1 VTAGSPSAQIISLR
15 VDELRIGLG
24 KAQFRDGD
32 TVFLCR
38 VAGVAVHEGRVLL
51 HRSEHD
57 DFWALPGGRIEVGES
72 STQALRREMLE
83 EVGAEVTVGRLLWVV
98 ENFFQH
104 YPLDQ
109 SPDTAISIDHHEIG
123 WYLEMEVPADAELP
137 GGAPPR
143 GRPPGGR
150 RRRARGGPRRGAS
163 GGDVDEALARRIG
176 KALGR
181 RRRRAL
187 AEIARPA
194 ARPLPDVVAWR
205 AAASATADRAGLVLC
220 GDVPAALGMLLR
232 DRADRSPEGPAAV
245 AAAATRPDVLA
256 LLAFAASEEHF
267 LLRQRLRTAIA

>member
-109 SPDTAISIDHHEIG
+109 SPDTTISIDHHEIG
-123 WYLEMEVPADAELP
+123 LYLEMEVPDHMTDVTSF
-137 GGAPPR
+137 
-143 GRPPGGR
+143 GGR
-150 RRRARGGPRRGAS
+150 ELVGTSDEFALEFRWFDQAGL
-163 GGDVDEALARRIG
+163 GDFDV
-176 KALGR
+176 
-181 RRRRAL
+181 
-187 AEIARPA
+187 RPS
-194 ARPLPDVVAWR
+194 RLEELLTQPLP
-205 AAASATADRAGLVLC
+205 AGLPTILNH
-220 GDVPAALGMLLR
+220 G
-232 DRADRSPEGPAAV
+232 
-245 AAAATRPDVLA
+245 
-256 LLAFAASEEHF
+256 
-267 LLRQRLRTAIA
+267 

>member
-1 VTAGSPSAQIISLR
+1 
-15 VDELRIGLG
+15 LG

-109 SPDTAISIDHHEIG
+109 SPDTTISIDHHEIG
-123 WYLEMEVPADAELP
+123 LYLEMEVPDHMTDVTSF
-137 GGAPPR
+137 
-143 GRPPGGR
+143 GGR
-150 RRRARGGPRRGAS
+150 ELVGTSDEFALEFRWFDQAGL
-163 GGDVDEALARRIG
+163 GDFDV
-176 KALGR
+176 
-181 RRRRAL
+181 
-187 AEIARPA
+187 RPS
-194 ARPLPDVVAWR
+194 RLEELLTQPLP
-205 AAASATADRAGLVLC
+205 AGLPTILNH
-220 GDVPAALGMLLR
+220 G
-232 DRADRSPEGPAAV
+232 
-245 AAAATRPDVLA
+245 
-256 LLAFAASEEHF
+256 
-267 LLRQRLRTAIA
+267 